1 MINLL
6 NLKRIIV
13 IMLQIRI
20 QILKIMIIPK
30 KKKKKKKKILLKLQT
45 HIFKKIIKIHALQK
59 MIIISTLPKRKT
71 TKAWIS
77 INLISIIQILIIT

>member
-13 IMLQIRI
+13 IMFQKRI
-20 QILKIMIIPK
+20 QILKTMIIP
-30 KKKKKKKKILLKLQT
+30 KKKKKKKILLKLQT
-45 HIFKKIIKIHALQK
+45 HIFKKIIKKHALQK

>member
-13 IMLQIRI
+13 IMFQKRI
-20 QILKIMIIPK
+20 QILKTMIIPK
-30 KKKKKKKKILLKLQT
+30 KKKKKKILLKSQT
-45 HIFKKIIKIHALQK
+45 HIFKKIIKIPPLQK

-71 TKAWIS
+71 TKVWIS
-77 INLISIIQILIIT
+77 INLISIIQILIII